1 MKHLN
6 KFDESIF
13 SKKKEESEDLK
24 PKGFKT
30 VERPSEEQLKKGLEE
45 PKRVEYRVDKYFI
58 QEISDRLYGPDAE
71 EYVKA
76 LIELNKN
83 FRPRTGRFGSQ
94 FYEPGQ
100 NPE

>member
-13 SKKKEESEDLK
+13 SKKKDESEDLK

-45 PKRVEYRVDKYFI
+45 PQKVEYRVDKYFI
-58 QEISDRLYGPDAE
+58 QEISDRLYGPDSE

-76 LIELNKN
+76 LKELNKK
-83 FRPRTGRFGSQ
+83 FTPRSGRFGSQ

-100 NPE
+100 NS